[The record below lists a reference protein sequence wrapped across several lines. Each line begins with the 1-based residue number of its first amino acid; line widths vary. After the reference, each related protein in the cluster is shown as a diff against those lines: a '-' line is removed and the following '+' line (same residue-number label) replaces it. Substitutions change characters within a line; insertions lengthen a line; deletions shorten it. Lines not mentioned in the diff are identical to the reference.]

1 MIIDSS
7 VIIAI
12 LRNEHDARDLAAAL
26 GSEDERRMSAA
37 SYVEASMVI
46 DGNRSAVL
54 SRRFDSFLQEVQIIV
69 EPVTIEHARLARE
82 AFRDFGKGR
91 HKAGLNF
98 GDCFVYALAKHR
110 GEPILCKGND
120 FRRTDVEIFEP

>member
-12 LRNEHDARDLAAAL
+12 LRNEQDARDLAVAL

>member
-12 LRNEHDARDLAAAL
+12 LRNEQDARDLAAAL

-98 GDCFVYALAKHR
+98 VDCFVYALAKHR